1 MLCLLQAR
9 KIEPQI
15 MCGHVHLP
23 PQRQRR
29 PDFGTGMDDD
39 NQRQMLN
46 TTRAKAVKSA
56 AAWQLLAV

>member
-1 MLCLLQAR
+1 
-9 KIEPQI
+9 